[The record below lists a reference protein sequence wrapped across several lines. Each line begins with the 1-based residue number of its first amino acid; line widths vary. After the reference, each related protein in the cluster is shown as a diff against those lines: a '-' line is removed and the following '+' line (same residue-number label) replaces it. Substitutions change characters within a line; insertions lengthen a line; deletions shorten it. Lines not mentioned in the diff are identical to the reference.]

1 MLEHAAMTNFSA
13 SQPPQEAASGPDR
26 RATAEGW
33 LSRLER
39 WSMQRLLAAVGDP
52 PLSVQLHGAWEVSG
66 SKAGNRL
73 RVRLRDRATLWKL
86 LWDPLYQFGE
96 AYADGR
102 LDVEGDLFDLLT
114 CLYTPPAGRA
124 SRLAHL
130 RRWWHRPR
138 GNSLARSRENIHHHY
153 DLGNDFYALWL
164 DDQLVYTCAYFPD
177 PRMSLEEAQVA
188 KLEHVCR
195 KLRLRPGERV
205 VEAGCGW
212 GALALHMARRYGVTV
227 KAYNISHEQIV
238 YARQRARR
246 EGLASQVE
254 FIEEDWRAIRDP
266 CEAFVSVGML
276 EHVGA
281 SHYRELGAVID
292 RCLVPEGR
300 GLIHTIGQIHPLPI
314 NPWIE
319 RRIFPGAYPPTLAQ
333 IAQML
338 EPFDFAVL
346 DVENLRLHYALTL
359 RHWRERFEQAAEAI
373 RQRLGERFVR
383 MWRLYLCGS
392 RAAFQCG
399 SLHLFQVVFAR
410 STSNAIPWTR
420 AYLYRPEEEA
430 SLPQAAP
437 GQAWPPLAGA
447 QQPVPEHRGEAAD
460 SARSAALPW

>member
-1 MLEHAAMTNFSA
+1 M
-13 SQPPQEAASGPDR
+13 R
-26 RATAEGW
+26 
-33 LSRLER
+33 
-39 WSMQRLLAAVGDP
+39 RLLAAVSDP
-52 PLSVQLHGAWEVSG
+52 PLTVQLDGEWEVSG
-66 SKAGNRL
+66 SADEQRL
-73 RVRLRDRATLWKL
+73 RVRLCDRGTLWKL

-102 LDVEGDLFDLLT
+102 LEVEGDLFDLLT
-114 CLYTPPAGRA
+114 HLYARPAGRDL
-124 SRLAHL
+124 RLAHL
-130 RRWWHRPR
+130 RRWWHRPHR
-138 GNSLARSRENIHHHY
+138 NSLAGSRENIHHHY

-164 DDQLVYTCAYFPD
+164 DEQLVYTCAYFPD
-177 PRMSLEEAQVA
+177 PQMSLEEAQVA

-212 GALALHMARRYGVTV
+212 GALALHMARRYGVQV
-227 KAYNISHEQIV
+227 RAYNISHEQIV
-238 YARQRARR
+238 YARKRARR
-246 EGLASQVE
+246 AGLAGQVE
-254 FIEEDWRAIRDP
+254 FIEEDWRAIRDR

-281 SHYRELGAVID
+281 SHYQELGAVID

-300 GLIHTIGQIHPLPI
+300 GLIHTIGQIRPLPI

-333 IAQML
+333 ITQIL
-338 EPFDFAVL
+338 EPRDFAVL

-359 RHWRERFEQAAEAI
+359 RHWCERFERAAEPI

-410 STSNAIPWTR
+410 STNNAIPWTR
-420 AYLYRPEEEA
+420 AYLYQP
-430 SLPQAAP
+430 AADTSPPPCEPPSSEVP
-437 GQAWPPLAGA
+437 GPAWPPLTLADH
-447 QQPVPEHRGEAAD
+447 PVPEHRSDQTVASRPAVP
-460 SARSAALPW
+460 SF

>member
-1 MLEHAAMTNFSA
+1 MLEHAAMTDLSTSRNS
-13 SQPPQEAASGPDR
+13 PAATAGPDR
-26 RATAEGW
+26 EARPAGW
-33 LSRLER
+33 LARLER
-39 WSMQRLLAAVGDP
+39 WWIRRLLAALGDP
-52 PLSVQLHGAWEVSG
+52 PLTVQLDGAWQVSASAEERG
-66 SKAGNRL
+66 IN
-73 RVRLRDRATLWKL
+73 VHLRDRATLWKL
-86 LWDPLYQFGE
+86 LVDPLYQFGE

-102 LDVEGDLFDLLT
+102 LEVEGDLFDLLMR
-114 CLYTPPAGRA
+114 LYARPACRRSGWA
-124 SRLAHL
+124 AL
-130 RRWWHRPR
+130 RRGWHRSR
-138 GNSLARSRENIHHHY
+138 RNTLAGSRENVHHHY

-164 DDQLVYTCAYFPD
+164 DEQLVYTCAYFPA
-177 PRMSLEEAQVA
+177 PEMSLEAAQVA

-195 KLRLRPGERV
+195 KLQLKPGERV

-212 GALALHMARRYGVTV
+212 GALALYMARRYGVTV

-246 EGLASQVE
+246 EGLDGQVE
-254 FIEEDWRAIRDP
+254 FIEEDWRAIRTP

-281 SHYRELGAVID
+281 RHYRELGAVID

-300 GLIHTIGQIHPLPI
+300 GLIHTIGQIRPSPI

-333 IAQML
+333 ITQIF

-359 RHWRERFEQAAEAI
+359 RHWCERFEQAAEVI

-392 RAAFQCG
+392 RAAFHCG
-399 SLHLFQVVFAR
+399 SLHLFQVLFAR

-420 AYLYRPEEEA
+420 AHLYRCGEDA
-430 SLPQAAP
+430 PQGFPAVEVRAT
-437 GQAWPPLAGA
+437 Q
-447 QQPVPEHRGEAAD
+447 AD
-460 SARSAALPW
+460 SSRATPLTA